1 MRQRELRA
9 GRDRDT
15 AVLELYEDIAYAWR
29 LLQVGR
35 KKKMGGVR
43 GRTGQDSDAAALKL
57 LMDIAYA

>member
-43 GRTGQDSDAAALKL
+43 GRTGKDHNTTALKL
-57 LMDIAYA
+57 FKDIAYA